1 MENQEVNL
9 NVTVAELNAV
19 LNALQEAPM
28 PYRVVDGLLKKLVS
42 QAQAQLQPPAEEKA
56 KEE

>member
-9 NVTVAELNAV
+9 NVTVSELNAV

-28 PYRVVDGLLKKLVS
+28 PYRVVDALLKKLVS
-42 QAQAQLQPPAEEKA
+42 QAQAQLQPPEEKA

>member
-28 PYRVVDGLLKKLVS
+28 PYRVVDALLKKLVS
-42 QAQAQLQPPAEEKA
+42 QAQAQLQPPAEEKV

>member
-9 NVTVAELNAV
+9 NVTVAELNVV
-19 LNALQEAPM
+19 LNALQEAPL
-28 PYRVVDGLLKKLVS
+28 PYRVSDGLLKKLVS

>member
-19 LNALQEAPM
+19 LNALQEASM